1 MTNSPDLCYIKAT
14 KGKEKEIKKMAYTI
28 YYYRNDTANTFE
40 TNDFR
45 TACIVAF
52 NEVCYLGSDV
62 AHITSN
68 ETGEILRTYTKD

>member
-1 MTNSPDLCYIKAT
+1 MYI
-14 KGKEKEIKKMAYTI
+14 I
-28 YYYRNDTANTFE
+28 YYYRNNTTDTFE

-52 NEVCYLGSDV
+52 NEVCYLGCEV

>member
-1 MTNSPDLCYIKAT
+1 MLYYNHKRERQGDKTMYI
-14 KGKEKEIKKMAYTI
+14 I
-28 YYYRNDTANTFE
+28 YYYRNNTTNTFE

-52 NEVCYLGSDV
+52 NEVCYLGCEV

>member
-1 MTNSPDLCYIKAT
+1 
-14 KGKEKEIKKMAYTI
+14 MAYTI
-28 YYYRNDTANTFE
+28 YYYRNDTVNTFE

-52 NEVCYLGSDV
+52 NEVHYLGSEV